1 MASDSERPSPS
12 PLMGT
17 QTQTQTQTRT
27 LGDKAFQG
35 LANNVKLLPTGTL
48 FIFQFLSP
56 ALTNYGKCNT
66 SNKYLT
72 GILLFFCS
80 FNCLFSNFTD
90 SYKGTDGRNHY
101 GIVTKDGLWPL
112 SDSSDKSTDLSQYK
126 LQLGD
131 FAHAFLSLMVFAVVA
146 LLTPNIVGC
155 YYSSFESTQKMLLVL
170 LPPVVGV
177 ISSTVSAVFP
187 HMRHGIGYARAE
199 AAAAGDET

>member
-1 MASDSERPSPS
+1 MASDSERPSTS
-12 PLMGT
+12 PLVSTRT
-17 QTQTQTQTRT
+17 QTQT

-35 LANNVKLLPTGTL
+35 LANLIKLLPTGTL

-56 ALTNYGKCNT
+56 ALTNYGKCYT

-90 SYKGTDGRNHY
+90 SYKGTDGRIHY
-101 GIVTKDGLWPL
+101 GVVTKDGLCPL
-112 SDSSDKSTDLSQYK
+112 SDSSDKSTNLSQYK
-126 LQLGD
+126 LRLGD
-131 FAHAFLSLMVFAVVA
+131 FSHAFLSLMVFAVVA

-155 YYSSFESTQKMLLVL
+155 YYSSFESTQKTLLVV

-177 ISSTVSAVFP
+177 ISSTVFAVFP
-187 HMRHGIGYARAE
+187 HMRHGIGYAPAQ
-199 AAAAGDET
+199 AAAAGDEA